1 MSGAT
6 IELATCY
13 RIAPGVVIRPE
24 RFGGLVYRY
33 DNRRLYCLRSPQIV
47 EFLNSLKSDD
57 SLQDALDRFLA
68 ERDIPQAM
76 IETLIKTVMQLQRL
90 GILVQDGV

>member
-47 EFLNSLKSDD
+47 EFLNSLKGRH
-57 SLQDALDRFLA
+57 SLQEALDRFLA
-68 ERDIPQAM
+68 EREIPQAM
-76 IETLIKTVMQLQRL
+76 IETLLKTVAQLQRL
-90 GILVQDGV
+90 GILIQDGV

>member
-1 MSGAT
+1 MSGAP
-6 IELATCY
+6 IELAACY

-33 DNRRLYCLRSPQIV
+33 DNRRLYCLRSPQII
-47 EFLNSLKSDD
+47 EFLNGLKSHH

-68 ERDIPQAM
+68 EREIPPAM
-76 IETLIKTVMQLQRL
+76 IETLIKTVTQLQRL
-90 GILVQDGV
+90 GILIQDEV